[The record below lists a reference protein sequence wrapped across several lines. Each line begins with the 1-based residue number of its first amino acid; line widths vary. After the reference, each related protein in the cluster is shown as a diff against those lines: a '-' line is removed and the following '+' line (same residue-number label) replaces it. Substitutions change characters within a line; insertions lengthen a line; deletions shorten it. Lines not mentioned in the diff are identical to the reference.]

1 MREKAK
7 RAMRT
12 AGLVLLIASTGT
24 TGMAGAAPLAE
35 IEVSAAAALILEQ
48 KVFVLDVREPSEYK
62 SGHIAGSVLI
72 PVGQVNARF
81 EELLQYKD
89 QPMLVVCGSGAR
101 SAAAIGM
108 LSKRGFSNLS
118 NLKGGMDA
126 WRGAKLPVARP

>member
-1 MREKAK
+1 MREMAM

-24 TGMAGAAPLAE
+24 TAMVCAAPLAE
-35 IEVSAAAALILEQ
+35 IEVTAAAALILEQ

-81 EELLQYKD
+81 EELLQYQD

-101 SAAAIGM
+101 SAAAIAM
-108 LSKRGFSNLS
+108 LSKRGFSNLR
-118 NLKGGMDA
+118 NLRGGMDA

>member
-1 MREKAK
+1 MREM
-7 RAMRT
+7 AMRVMGT
-12 AGLVLLIASTGT
+12 AGLALLIASTGT
-24 TGMAGAAPLAE
+24 VCAAPLAE
-35 IEVSAAAALILEQ
+35 IEVSTAAALILEQ

-108 LSKRGFSNLS
+108 LSKRGFSNLR
-118 NLKGGMDA
+118 NIKGGMDA